1 MREQGGRL
9 PVRLTEAVAAADQV
23 IRLLRTLDTV
33 DRGGAPANQPV
44 VEYLKHWHAQADE
57 YLLDALVG
65 CNDIRQKIER
75 ATREQRK
82 LTELASLAV
91 KQEKKLPGGAVRAEA
106 AVRRALHLRE
116 DVEVLKDEL
125 RKAEEALEEAE
136 AYKTFVT
143 DLSADI
149 RRELESLQRGFLTA
163 ERKLAMAE
171 SADRMRKF
179 EETVRTD
186 LTEWVESAKVKAVA
200 RAAQVAKDDSMQIA
214 TLRSDLISTEV
225 AERIRR
231 LREEGS

>member
-1 MREQGGRL
+1 MSEQGGRL
-9 PVRLTEAVAAADQV
+9 PVRLTEAMAAADQI
-23 IRLLRTLDTV
+23 IRLLRTLDTA
-33 DRGGAPANQPV
+33 DRGGAPAKQPV
-44 VEYLKHWHAQADE
+44 VEHLKHWHAQADE

-65 CNDIRQKIER
+65 RNDIRQKIER
-75 ATREQRK
+75 ATREQHK
-82 LTELASLAV
+82 LTGLASLAV
-91 KQEKKLPGGAVRAEA
+91 KQEKELPGGAVRAEA
-106 AVRRALHLRE
+106 VVRRTLHLRDDIE
-116 DVEVLKDEL
+116 ALKSEL

-149 RRELESLQRGFLTA
+149 RRELESLQRGFQAA

-186 LTEWVESAKVKAVA
+186 LTEWVDSAKARAEA
-200 RAAQVAKDDSMQIA
+200 RAAQVAKDDRMQIA
-214 TLRSDLISTEV
+214 TLRSDLMSAEV
-225 AERIRR
+225 AEEIRR